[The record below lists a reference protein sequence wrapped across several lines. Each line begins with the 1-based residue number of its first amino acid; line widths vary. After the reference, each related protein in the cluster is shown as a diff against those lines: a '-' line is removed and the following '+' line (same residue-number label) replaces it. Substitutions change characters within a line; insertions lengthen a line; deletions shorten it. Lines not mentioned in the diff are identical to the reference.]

1 MTAATSAGSGSAG
14 RIIFHRGRVTM
25 VPPTTPMPPGLVP
38 ARFSVI
44 SPGTE
49 RRRLAAT
56 RTGSDHAAGYM
67 TVAVTETGPAV
78 LVPVPH
84 GAAVDPADPRALMI
98 DAYVLVEAV
107 AVARFQLMATLG
119 LRRLPSSQLWT
130 DQPIA
135 VVGSGPV
142 AVGCVLELLRL
153 GATSVQVITTRSD
166 PPVATLPGV
175 TVCPASPPDRPGPAG
190 HRWPVVIDCVG
201 RPERALALVA
211 PGGVLGLLGTPDE
224 TVTLPAA
231 DVHRSGV
238 VAVGMHELAGVDVA
252 ARRLVFRGIL
262 TWVGERIERE
272 IPRSWCRRVPAEQ
285 AVDLY
290 RRVFGQRR
298 PPQPF
303 LILDWSP

>member
-1 MTAATSAGSGSAG
+1 MSAATSSGSGSAG
-14 RIIFHRGRVTM
+14 RIVFHRGRVILT
-25 VPPTTPMPPGLVP
+25 PPAAPPVGWVP

-56 RTGSDHAAGYM
+56 RSGPDHAAGYM
-67 TVAVTETGPAV
+67 TIAVTGNGSAV
-78 LVPVPH
+78 LAPVPH
-84 GAAVDPADPRALMI
+84 GSAVDPTDSRALMA
-98 DAYVLVEAV
+98 DAAVPVEAV
-107 AVARFQLMATLG
+107 AVARFQLMAALG
-119 LRRLPSSQLWT
+119 LRRLPSLRPWA
-130 DQPIA
+130 DQCVA

-142 AVGCVLELLRL
+142 AVGCVLELFRL
-153 GATSVQVITTRSD
+153 GATSVQVLTTRSD
-166 PPVATLPGV
+166 PPVATLSGV
-175 TVCPASPPDRPGPAG
+175 TVFPAAPPDRPGPAG

-201 RPERALALVA
+201 RPEQALALVA
-211 PGGVLGLLGTPDE
+211 PGGFLGLLGTPEDA
-224 TVTLPAA
+224 VTLPAA

-238 VAVGMHELAGVDVA
+238 IAVGMHELAGRNA
-252 ARRLVFRGIL
+252 TARRLVFREIL

-285 AVDLY
+285 AVGLY

-303 LILDWSP
+303 LILDWLS